1 MAIKAPFANPNL
13 WLGCVWFS
21 VKFELDLENLFET
34 FDYLPKEVVRY
45 LEKTQYL
52 TTYLQ
57 FKKMK
62 DFEWALK
69 IVGEISN

>member
-34 FDYLPKEVVRY
+34 FDCTAHSHKKE
-45 LEKTQYL
+45 
-52 TTYLQ
+52 TYQMETIPYMETFLIYQ
-57 FKKMK
+57 T
-62 DFEWALK
+62 
-69 IVGEISN
+69 VY

>member
-1 MAIKAPFANPNL
+1 MVI
-13 WLGCVWFS
+13 GCVWFS

-52 TTYLQ
+52 TILTYLL
-57 FKKMK
+57 FKKIQ

-69 IVGEISN
+69 IIGEISNYYKGKF